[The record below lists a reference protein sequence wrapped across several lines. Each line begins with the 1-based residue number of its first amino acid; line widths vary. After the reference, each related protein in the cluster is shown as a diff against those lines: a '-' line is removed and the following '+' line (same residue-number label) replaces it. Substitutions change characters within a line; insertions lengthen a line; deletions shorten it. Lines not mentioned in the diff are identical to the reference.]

1 MVICHNLQFACFKLL
16 LIYHRKRDFCYT
28 HGKFKKAPGRRNANV
43 YRGLMYYSSLSL
55 DIDKASAPRGN
66 RVSVV
71 ASCSS
76 MWLLIRQLYRMCAVI
91 TCCIEVTSPSSFS
104 RPNGSELKAF
114 LAYFWIWIRS
124 CFVFFFSLV
133 DILVDLSF
141 IFRCLIL
148 SSFNISESKRC
159 ESAL

>member
-1 MVICHNLQFACFKLL
+1 MGNS
-16 LIYHRKRDFCYT
+16 KRLR
-28 HGKFKKAPGRRNANV
+28 GRRNANV

-76 MWLLIRQLYRMCAVI
+76 IWLLIRQPYNMCAVI

-114 LAYFWIWIRS
+114 LAYFWIWILS
-124 CFVFFFSLV
+124 CFVLLSLV
-133 DILVDLSF
+133 GILVDLSF